1 MRVVALDYG
10 RARTGL
16 AVSDATGT
24 LARPVGVVKRV
35 RSKAGLSELVRRIK
49 ELEPERVVVGMPISL
64 NGRRG
69 RQAGETQAFVDELRA
84 VCPVPVET
92 LDERFTTAMAMRL
105 NGTDDDAV
113 AAAHLLKGYLDR
125 FAASS

>member
-24 LARPVGVVKRV
+24 LARPVGVVLRV
-35 RSKAGLSELVRRIK
+35 RSRAGRAELLRRIQ
-49 ELEPERVVVGMPISL
+49 ELGAERVVVGMPITL
-64 NGRRG
+64 RGQRG
-69 RQAGETQAFVDELRA
+69 RQAGETEAFVAELRQA
-84 VCPVPVET
+84 CPVPVDT
-92 LDERFTTAMAMRL
+92 VDERYTTALAVRL

-113 AAAHLLKGYLDR
+113 AAAHLLKGYLER
-125 FAASS
+125 FAG

>member
-10 RARTGL
+10 RARTGV

-24 LARPVGVVKRV
+24 LARPVGVVTRV
-35 RSKAGLSELVRRIK
+35 RSRAGRAELLRRIG
-49 ELEPERVVVGMPISL
+49 ELGAERVVVGMPITL
-64 NGRRG
+64 RGQRG
-69 RQAGETQAFVDELRA
+69 RQAGETEAFVAELRE

-92 LDERFTTAMAMRL
+92 VDERYTTALAVRL

-113 AAAHLLKGYLDR
+113 AAAHLLKGYLER
-125 FAASS
+125 FAG